1 MGLASCPM
9 YISLRCNASVLGTAP
24 GNLLRNRTYD
34 NCQFPNFALP
44 LLL

>member
-1 MGLASCPM
+1 M
-9 YISLRCNASVLGTAP
+9 YISLRCNASVLGSGQVGTAP
-24 GNLLRNRTYD
+24 GNLLRNLTYD